1 MAEPQDQA
9 IRDLTR
15 MSPALG
21 RPAMP
26 KTEAFLSAQR
36 PEIPGYISEQ
46 DVAPVMQELRGE
58 EAAARTRAGEAEV
71 NIEAAKRAEKGREAQ
86 MKGELVQR
94 QARETAALPERQQ
107 LMAKRQEF
115 ANAAFAP
122 TRDNA
127 EDLAKLFSL
136 IGVLGVAIGGR
147 GRGAGLQA
155 MTAMNGMLEG
165 YRRGRGDLYKQQ
177 LGEFDRSLKAM
188 QQQVAT
194 LEKQYAEAVKLK
206 ALDREAGELEIQRVL
221 AESDSPVLKAMR
233 DRQGDLA
240 ALSYVQNMAKDV
252 ATAATLRNSLQ
263 TAADQRQARLDAQKA
278 QQEFQTRER
287 LAREQFQARQSAT
300 EAARRNLQVVQT
312 PQGPRVIDISTLQR
326 ATPEELAGA
335 TPFRGAGAQ
344 GRVGQNALTFASR
357 VYGNIEN
364 ASQDLSNI
372 VALPAVSQAPVFA
385 GIIGSDPT
393 TALGSMKALAARK
406 ITSAEQKGFEQ
417 ITNSLD
423 AALSRLE
430 AQGLAS
436 GATKASVQSF
446 NALKPKAG
454 DPAINM
460 ALYLARVKQE
470 IQTGIKVHDKM
481 PGATAEQKAATKAII
496 DNIDKVVPYDVGDVL
511 GVLGRGRSTIDQK
524 MQKLLAVPAVTQG
537 YAPEVTGSGE
547 LAAQP
552 PKSRTQGPQEG
563 DRTVSKSGKPIVYR
577 NGKWEYE

>member
-46 DVAPVMQELRGE
+46 QISPVMQELRGAE
-58 EAAARTRAGEAEV
+58 EAARTRAGEAEV
-71 NIEAAKRAEKGREAQ
+71 DIEAAKRAERGREAQ

-94 QARETAALPERQQ
+94 QARETATLPERQQ

-188 QQQVAT
+188 QQQIAT

-221 AESDSPVLKAMR
+221 AQSDSPVLKAMR
-233 DRQGDLA
+233 ARQGDLA

-252 ATAATLRNSLQ
+252 GTAVTLRNQLQ
-263 TAADQRQARLDAQKA
+263 TAADQRQDRVEAARQQREFAQE
-278 QQEFQTRER
+278 QQRRQQ
-287 LAREQFQARQSAT
+287 QFQAGMQASQQAFQQSMLDQRL
-300 EAARRNLQVVQT
+300 AAA
-312 PQGPRVIDISTLQR
+312 S
-326 ATPEELAGA
+326 ELADKKA
-335 TPFRGAGAQ
+335 AGAAQ
-344 GRVGQNALTFASR
+344 KIPMQVSAQNTLR
-357 VYGNIEN
+357 NNLIPKIEE
-364 ASQDLSNI
+364 
-372 VALPAVSQAPVFA
+372 ALPVLDRLQKE
-385 GIIGSDPT
+385 GKWT
-393 TALGSMKALAARK
+393 KL
-406 ITSAEQKGFEQ
+406 TS
-417 ITNSLD
+417 
-423 AALSRLE
+423 
-430 AQGLAS
+430 
-436 GATKASVQSF
+436 
-446 NALKPKAG
+446 
-454 DPAINM
+454 
-460 ALYLARVKQE
+460 
-470 IQTGIKVHDKM
+470 
-481 PGATAEQKAATKAII
+481 
-496 DNIDKVVPYDVGDVL
+496 
-511 GVLGRGRSTIDQK
+511 
-524 MQKLLAVPAVTQG
+524 LLAVD
-537 YAPEVTGSGE
+537 SR
-547 LAAQP
+547 LAEAAFTND
-552 PKSRTQGPQEG
+552 KEALNLILTLAYFR
-563 DRTVSKSGKPIVYR
+563 SKEFETAGKALTRKEDQILAPIVRGDLRTYQGIKNAMEVGLKTLKQEQGGLEAVYPSLKVYNDVFR
-577 NGKWEYE
+577 QQLGTTGTPSFASEAEAQAAFDRGEIQAGAKIKIGNQTGTWQPK

>member
-46 DVAPVMQELRGE
+46 DIAPVMQELRGE

-71 NIEAAKRAEKGREAQ
+71 NIEAAKRQEKAREAQ

-94 QARETAALPERQQ
+94 QARETAVLPERQQ

-263 TAADQRQARLDAQKA
+263 TAADQRQARAAEAEANRAFRADQAEVQ
-278 QQEFQTRER
+278 R
-287 LAREQFQARQSAT
+287 QFMA
-300 EAARRNLQVVQT
+300 
-312 PQGPRVIDISTLQR
+312 
-326 ATPEELAGA
+326 
-335 TPFRGAGAQ
+335 
-344 GRVGQNALTFASR
+344 GQNALNRSLRLEMALDRSEKLSPKEKEEVRGTTRLQQEIQLLRETFRPEFANFKADVVGDVAAKFR
-357 VYGNIEN
+357 ARFQNDPAMVEWWRRYEN
-364 ASQDLSNI
+364 
-372 VALPAVSQAPVFA
+372 VALPERHAMFGATLTGKEQESWRKASIGAGSSTAEILSWMGDKDRVLGEKLNSYSGRA
-385 GIIGSDPT
+385 GIATPSVAAPT
-393 TALGSMKALAARK
+393 STGVAVNIEQERRNANSAIERGAPRETIRARFK
-406 ITSAEQKGFEQ
+406 ERTG
-417 ITNSLD
+417 
-423 AALSRLE
+423 
-430 AQGLAS
+430 
-436 GATKASVQSF
+436 
-446 NALKPKAG
+446 
-454 DPAINM
+454 
-460 ALYLARVKQE
+460 QE
-470 IQTGIKVHDKM
+470 
-481 PGATAEQKAATKAII
+481 
-496 DNIDKVVPYDVGDVL
+496 L
-511 GVLGRGRSTIDQK
+511 
-524 MQKLLAVPAVTQG
+524 
-537 YAPEVTGSGE
+537 
-547 LAAQP
+547 
-552 PKSRTQGPQEG
+552 
-563 DRTVSKSGKPIVYR
+563 
-577 NGKWEYE
+577 

>member
-26 KTEAFLSAQR
+26 KTESFLSAQR

-46 DVAPVMQELRGE
+46 QISPVMQELRGAE
-58 EAAARTRAGEAEV
+58 EAARTRAGEAEV
-71 NIEAAKRAEKGREAQ
+71 DIEAAKRAEKGREAQ

-94 QARETAALPERQQ
+94 QARETAVLPERQQ

-188 QQQVAT
+188 QQQIAT

-233 DRQGDLA
+233 ARQGDLA
-240 ALSYVQNMAKDV
+240 ALSYIQNMAKDV
-252 ATAATLRNSLQ
+252 TTAATLRNNLQ
-263 TAADQRQARLDAQKA
+263 TAADQRQARAAEAEANRAFRAEESQRNR
-278 QQEFQTRER
+278 EFRADQAEVQR
-287 LAREQFQARQSAT
+287 QFMA
-300 EAARRNLQVVQT
+300 
-312 PQGPRVIDISTLQR
+312 
-326 ATPEELAGA
+326 
-335 TPFRGAGAQ
+335 
-344 GRVGQNALTFASR
+344 GQNALNRSLRLEMALDRSEKLSPKEKEEVRGTTRLQQEIQLLRETFRPEFANFKADVVGDVAAKFR
-357 VYGNIEN
+357 ARFQNDPAMAEWWRRYEN
-364 ASQDLSNI
+364 
-372 VALPAVSQAPVFA
+372 VALPERHAMFGATLTGKEQESWRKASIGAGSSTAEILSWMGDKDRVLGEKLNSYSGRA
-385 GIIGSDPT
+385 GIATPSIAAPT
-393 TALGSMKALAARK
+393 STGGAVNIEQERRNANSAIERGAPRETIRARFK
-406 ITSAEQKGFEQ
+406 ERTG
-417 ITNSLD
+417 
-423 AALSRLE
+423 
-430 AQGLAS
+430 
-436 GATKASVQSF
+436 
-446 NALKPKAG
+446 
-454 DPAINM
+454 
-460 ALYLARVKQE
+460 QE
-470 IQTGIKVHDKM
+470 
-481 PGATAEQKAATKAII
+481 
-496 DNIDKVVPYDVGDVL
+496 L
-511 GVLGRGRSTIDQK
+511 
-524 MQKLLAVPAVTQG
+524 
-537 YAPEVTGSGE
+537 
-547 LAAQP
+547 
-552 PKSRTQGPQEG
+552 
-563 DRTVSKSGKPIVYR
+563 
-577 NGKWEYE
+577 